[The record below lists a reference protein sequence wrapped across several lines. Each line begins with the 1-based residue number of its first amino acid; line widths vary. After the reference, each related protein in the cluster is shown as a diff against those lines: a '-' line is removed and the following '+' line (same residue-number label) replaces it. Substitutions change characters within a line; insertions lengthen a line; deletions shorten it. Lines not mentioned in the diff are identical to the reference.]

1 MKTILKSLAAGAAL
15 FAVSM
20 TGTAQAD
27 GTSPAF
33 PFAATGFAGGG
44 GSFLSANNCVG
55 PSCDSE
61 IGHIVAGGDFVIPVT
76 GYWNIQFSGAFFTS
90 HIHEFGQFSQTQFQG
105 SGLGFWRD
113 PMTGAFGVEAGLF
126 SPVERRLNYA
136 KLGGVG
142 EYYWGD
148 MATISVF
155 GGAMLPTDKTPFGG
169 PFEEKT
175 GFYTGGHLTWY
186 ASSNL
191 ALAAFGSYLQNG
203 SESPFGELELN
214 SLKVGAKARYLTN
227 MPGIELFASAA
238 FQSCWLDITQRGQTS
253 SFVTD
258 GVEVMAGINI
268 RLGGNTG
275 SLADI
280 DRSNAIDTRAWE
292 CPPAVGPIVAIPV
305 GVVAQP

>member
-1 MKTILKSLAAGAAL
+1 MNLA
-15 FAVSM
+15 S
-20 TGTAQAD
+20 
-27 GTSPAF
+27 F
-33 PFAATGFAGGG
+33 PR
-44 GSFLSANNCVG
+44 
-55 PSCDSE
+55 
-61 IGHIVAGGDFVIPVT
+61 
-76 GYWNIQFSGAFFTS
+76 
-90 HIHEFGQFSQTQFQG
+90 TQFQG

-155 GGAMLPTDKTPFGG
+155 GGAMLPTDPTPFGG

-186 ASSNL
+186 ASSNF

-203 SESPFGELELN
+203 SESPFGEFELN

-292 CPPAVGPIVAIPV
+292 CPPADGPIVAIPV
-305 GVVAQP
+305 GVLAQP

>member
-55 PSCDSE
+55 PFCDSE
-61 IGHIVAGGDFVIPVT
+61 IGLIVAGGDFVIPVT

-113 PMTGAFGVEAGLF
+113 PMTGAFGIEAGLY
-126 SPVERRLNYA
+126 SPFEGGVNYA

-155 GGAMLPTDKTPFGG
+155 GGAMLPTDPTPF
-169 PFEEKT
+169 
-175 GFYTGGHLTWY
+175 
-186 ASSNL
+186 
-191 ALAAFGSYLQNG
+191 
-203 SESPFGELELN
+203 
-214 SLKVGAKARYLTN
+214 
-227 MPGIELFASAA
+227 
-238 FQSCWLDITQRGQTS
+238 D
-253 SFVTD
+253 
-258 GVEVMAGINI
+258 
-268 RLGGNTG
+268 GGNSTN
-275 SLADI
+275 S
-280 DRSNAIDTRAWE
+280 
-292 CPPAVGPIVAIPV
+292 IPV
-305 GVVAQP
+305 SILAVI

>member
-44 GSFLSANNCVG
+44 GSFLSENNCQG
-55 PSCDSE
+55 PRCDSE

-90 HIHEFGQFSQTQFQG
+90 HIHQFRFQDSNTQFQG

-113 PMTGAFGVEAGLF
+113 PMTGAFGIEAGLY
-126 SPVERRLNYA
+126 SPFEGGVNFA

-155 GGAMLPTDKTPFGG
+155 GGAMLPTDPTPFDGDSTQ
-169 PFEEKT
+169 FNT

-191 ALAAFGSYLQNG
+191 ALAAFGTYLQIS
-203 SESPFGELELN
+203 SEDSGFGGVFELESN

-227 MPGIELFASAA
+227 LPGIELFASAA
-238 FQSCWLDITQRGQTS
+238 FQSCWLDVTERGRQFTS
-253 SFVTD
+253 VSD

-292 CPPAVGPIVAIPV
+292 CGPARGAI
-305 GVVAQP
+305 